1 MQCDDVQ
8 GLLEDYEAGE
18 LDGEP
23 RRLVKQHLADC
34 AECARLL
41 GLLTAERAFL
51 QENVRRRQPPRAL
64 RQALDEA
71 LAAWERPVATRRL
84 TPGHLVRVAALV
96 LCVVGIASLV
106 WFSRSPAAP
115 EPQQPVREGQPAREE
130 QPAVASD
137 AELEDLLGE
146 IALLTAE
153 VDALTSRPV
162 LWDDQM
168 GRFPRLTAEINRSQE
183 HLVQQDRE
191 AVAALTLAAAR
202 LREDAGDQ
210 AGSQARRDFVLAYMP
225 DTLVA
230 QSLILTKERSQ
241 P

>member
-1 MQCDDVQ
+1 MRCDDVQ
-8 GLLEDYEAGE
+8 GLMEDYEAGE

-51 QENVRRRQPPRAL
+51 HENVRRREPPRAL

-71 LAAWERPVATRRL
+71 WAAWERPVPSRRL
-84 TPGHLVRVAALV
+84 TPAHLVRVAALV

-106 WFSRSPAAP
+106 WFSRGPEAP
-115 EPQQPVREGQPAREE
+115 EPREEE
-130 QPAVASD
+130 QPAISAD
-137 AELEDLLGE
+137 EELEDLLGE

-162 LWDDQM
+162 LWDDQG
-168 GRFPRLTAEINRSQE
+168 GRFPRLTPEISRSQE
-183 HLVQQDRE
+183 HLVHQQRE
-191 AVAALTLAAAR
+191 AIAAVQLAAAR
-202 LREDAGDQ
+202 LREAAGDQ